1 MICHS
6 LWELSLIDIAGHT
19 QLNYNISSVIWVL
32 RKLNWCFTRML
43 CRVSLCTY
51 AFEIFSCS
59 KLTRTFNTICIA
71 NICFLLRFAQWY
83 CVGIKI
89 IILTPDLLNGQMLIH
104 VARIWST
111 LWFFWFQK
119 VASLSRLYIHILH
132 MVQHCVCCPVILK
145 MCMSKTL
152 LPGLDGNR
160 KQIALLAFVQNQ
172 AKVYTCDINLASSGQ
187 LQCLLQFDAVSFVS
201 P

>member
-6 LWELSLIDIAGHT
+6 LWELLLIDIAGHT
-19 QLNYNISSVIWVL
+19 QWNYNISSVIWVL

-43 CRVSLCTY
+43 CCVSLCTY
-51 AFEIFSCS
+51 AFSCS

-119 VASLSRLYIHILH
+119 VASLSRLYMLFFH

-145 MCMSKTL
+145 CACPKPYFRCKMAT
-152 LPGLDGNR
+152 GNR
-160 KQIALLAFVQNQ
+160 LLYWHCTKSSKRIYMWN
-172 AKVYTCDINLASSGQ
+172 INLASSGQ
-187 LQCLLQFDAVSFVS
+187 LQCLMHIDAVSFVS